1 MWRSSVLIALVV
13 ALSWPADAHAQA
25 SGGDARKLQGTW
37 KVVGAWME
45 GKPSAFDVKGRTWT
59 FQDSTIATANN
70 GKIDQRGTLSID
82 STSSPTRL
90 DFFLHQTS
98 RGGTVVRRQIYRLTG
113 DTLTVAYALQNSTQ
127 AYPRSLDI
135 TDGVVK
141 LKLVKTQ

>member
-1 MWRSSVLIALVV
+1 
-13 ALSWPADAHAQA
+13 
-25 SGGDARKLQGTW
+25 
-37 KVVGAWME
+37 ME